1 MKKSIVL
8 IIAIVLLGGCAASQK
23 SSQSGFLGEYYQ
35 NLKPGEGENEPKMIW
50 IKPGADFTRYTQVM
64 VDYVTFAFADD
75 SEYKGINADEMKQ
88 IADAASL
95 ALVDALKK
103 EFAIAS
109 QPGPEVLRVRVA
121 ITDLKQSNP
130 VLSGVTTVVPVG
142 LAISLVKKGSTDA
155 WTGSGATTVELLALD
170 SVTNEVLGAGMD
182 QKSAAFEE
190 RFSKWGSTEEAF
202 AFWGQRFTQRLVNL
216 TKKP

>member
-23 SSQSGFLGEYYQ
+23 PSQSGFLGAYYQ
-35 NLKPGEGENEPKMIW
+35 NLKPGEGENAPKMIW
-50 IKPGADFTRYTQVM
+50 IKPGADFTKYKKVM

-95 ALVDALKK
+95 ALVNALKK
-103 EFAIAS
+103 EFPIAT
-109 QPGPEVLRVRVA
+109 QPGPDVLRVRVA

-130 VLSGVTTVVPVG
+130 VLSGVTTIVPVG

-170 SVTNEVLGAGMD
+170 SVTNEVLGAGLD
-182 QKSAAFEE
+182 QKSAGFEE
-190 RFSKWGSTEEAF
+190 RFTKWGSTQEAF
-202 AFWGQRFTQRLVNL
+202 VFWGERFTKRLVFL
-216 TKKP
+216 TRKN